1 MLLPAITLFV
11 VSLGYGVIVPVLPDL
26 VGVDASGVAALSLVY
41 AIYSAAKIGAQVPGG
56 VWVDRRGP
64 DAVLRVALPAF
75 SLSLALFMMPS
86 LAPGRVGGAAY
97 FGVAR
102 FVEGAATG
110 LVYPAVVALALRGAP
125 PDRMGKRLGAVI
137 GVGSSGLLVGPVIG
151 AALRARGAWV
161 PIAVAFVASLLVTAA
176 ALASRHGPPR
186 VSTDP
191 GETPRT
197 LRGELEALRGLAA
210 SAAVLAIMLPVAFN
224 KLTFSAFQ
232 GLVPLVAT
240 DVLHVGDRGVAA
252 LFVTIGVVFGVAQP
266 LAGALADRFS
276 PRSVVL
282 ATLPLQL
289 AALAAL
295 AFVAGPW
302 AFGGV
307 FGAHILG
314 QSVVFTATTKHAAR
328 AHGTEK
334 TYGGVFGLMG
344 TLTDLA
350 TIVGPVVFLN
360 VYAAAGA
367 RVFVV
372 MAAVGVACALVYAAR
387 GRAPSVTA

>member
-1 MLLPAITLFV
+1 VLLPAITLFV

-75 SLSLALFMMPS
+75 SVSLALFMLPS
-86 LAPGRVGGAAY
+86 LTGARVGGAAY

-110 LVYPAVVALALRGAP
+110 LVYPAVVAVALRSAP
-125 PDRMGKRLGAVI
+125 PERMGRDLGTVI
-137 GVGSSGLLVGPVIG
+137 GVGSSGLLVGPVLG
-151 AALRARGAWV
+151 AALRGRGAWV
-161 PIAVAFVASLLVTAA
+161 PIAVALGASLLVTVAV
-176 ALASRHGPPR
+176 LAPR
-186 VSTDP
+186 RGRTSGSTE
-191 GETPRT
+191 GAPRT
-197 LRGELEALRGLAA
+197 LKSELASLWKLAA
-210 SAAVLAIMLPVAFN
+210 SAAFLAIMLPVAFN

-232 GLVPLVAT
+232 GLIPLVAA

-266 LAGALADRFS
+266 LAGALADRYS
-276 PRSVVL
+276 PRAVVL

-289 AALAAL
+289 GALAAL
-295 AFVAGPW
+295 SFVAGPW

-314 QSVVFTATTKHAAR
+314 QSIVFTATTKHAAR
-328 AHGTEK
+328 AHATEK

-350 TIVGPVVFLN
+350 TIVGPILFLN
-360 VYAAAGA
+360 VYAASGA

-372 MAAVGVACALVYAAR
+372 MATVGVACALVYAAR
-387 GRAPSVTA
+387 GRSSRLTA